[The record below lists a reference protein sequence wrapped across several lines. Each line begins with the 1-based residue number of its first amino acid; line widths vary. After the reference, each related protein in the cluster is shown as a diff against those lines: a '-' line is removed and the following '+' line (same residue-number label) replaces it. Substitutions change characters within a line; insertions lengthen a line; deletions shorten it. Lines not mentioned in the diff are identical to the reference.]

1 VSLNPDDYFG
11 DLKAPAPAAPAARP
25 RYAPAPTTEE
35 GAAARLADVESA
47 EEEIRA
53 WAESKR
59 QKKGGGAPAPA
70 APAAPAAPEPRQP
83 AAKQAA
89 VNPDDYFEPL
99 PAPKPPKPTLGQRV
113 KQGLSDLIPRQDLPQ
128 ASTEGLG
135 QTSDEMMPAEVR
147 SDPTAGQLLERPRTG
162 ATPEADLVEMSKSPD
177 RRAAEAREAAA
188 RNRPPQEAKPLELT
202 NRITSDLRAGTQNPA
217 LRGAIAGGA
226 GLGKIGTGAVRL
238 ASDIFGAEAL
248 ADFAKGAEGR
258 AGAVERGATQDL
270 KGNEKLVADIFQ
282 SIVNSSPSLA
292 MGIVGGPAMSTLFA
306 QSTLQEYGAGRD
318 AGFGVGESLS
328 RAGIMGAAEA
338 LGERFGFSQQIKLLK
353 GAVKGMPSN
362 EVARV
367 FGELLMRE
375 IPGEQLTT
383 AIQVLADKIGP
394 AALNPNATLA
404 DYLEAAGHTLKVTIG
419 QTMLMGGGPAALT
432 TTRNE
437 MRRLDDAGQ
446 RAPVSLAERQRI
458 DGEFRL
464 RDYEEFIAP
473 KRDADVP
480 PIEARTAAL
489 ARFDEMAA
497 AFGFNPK
504 AVARAKE
511 AAATMPSADV
521 PGFLADLVDVLQQR
535 GQVQR
540 PIDAQGLRTLR
551 QTLDSAEAETGAPQE
566 SAPANEGATDGN
578 QEGQP
583 EEGQQAQEGLLTPA
597 GGDFTGLDE
606 TLDQAAH
613 QAATSPLNDRPEP
626 TDAQKAAGNYAKG
639 HVRISG
645 MDVSIENP
653 KGSMRRSK
661 ADAPEKWEVQMPAHY
676 GYIRGTTGADGDH
689 VDLFVGDKGDN
700 GAFWVIN
707 QTTPDGKAFDEHKV
721 ITGVDSAAEAI
732 DLYKR
737 SFADDFGAKVLGSV
751 SQRMDA
757 AQLKALLPDMSK
769 ANALHTPKALD
780 DLQQPDVAVP
790 APAPAAGIAAGGD
803 QPGGSGRTVGPGADG
818 AGTGGVSAAAP
829 GAGVA
834 ADAPAAGPATAADP
848 ALTDIAALKRQ
859 WQAAVARG
867 DTAEAARINDQIV
880 AAKAA
885 ASEPAP
891 PPPPAPPP
899 APPAEPPSRRVIG
912 KYGRTPKAAVE
923 IELRGNDDGTLTPF
937 SGRYAMVDFE
947 SGEPIVLPADVTDA
961 QAAKAIRDAGAVG
974 RNDKF

>member
-1 VSLNPDDYFG
+1 
-11 DLKAPAPAAPAARP
+11 
-25 RYAPAPTTEE
+25 
-35 GAAARLADVESA
+35 
-47 EEEIRA
+47 
-53 WAESKR
+53 
-59 QKKGGGAPAPA
+59 
-70 APAAPAAPEPRQP
+70 
-83 AAKQAA
+83 
-89 VNPDDYFEPL
+89 
-99 PAPKPPKPTLGQRV
+99 
-113 KQGLSDLIPRQDLPQ
+113 
-128 ASTEGLG
+128 
-135 QTSDEMMPAEVR
+135 
-147 SDPTAGQLLERPRTG
+147 
-162 ATPEADLVEMSKSPD
+162 
-177 RRAAEAREAAA
+177 
-188 RNRPPQEAKPLELT
+188 
-202 NRITSDLRAGTQNPA
+202 
-217 LRGAIAGGA
+217 
-226 GLGKIGTGAVRL
+226 
-238 ASDIFGAEAL
+238 
-248 ADFAKGAEGR
+248 
-258 AGAVERGATQDL
+258 
-270 KGNEKLVADIFQ
+270 
-282 SIVNSSPSLA
+282 
-292 MGIVGGPAMSTLFA
+292 
-306 QSTLQEYGAGRD
+306 
-318 AGFGVGESLS
+318 
-328 RAGIMGAAEA
+328 
-338 LGERFGFSQQIKLLK
+338 
-353 GAVKGMPSN
+353 
-362 EVARV
+362 
-367 FGELLMRE
+367 
-375 IPGEQLTT
+375 
-383 AIQVLADKIGP
+383 
-394 AALNPNATLA
+394 
-404 DYLEAAGHTLKVTIG
+404 
-419 QTMLMGGGPAALT
+419 
-432 TTRNE
+432 
-437 MRRLDDAGQ
+437 
-446 RAPVSLAERQRI
+446 
-458 DGEFRL
+458 
-464 RDYEEFIAP
+464 
-473 KRDADVP
+473 
-480 PIEARTAAL
+480 
-489 ARFDEMAA
+489 
-497 AFGFNPK
+497 
-504 AVARAKE
+504 
-511 AAATMPSADV
+511 
-521 PGFLADLVDVLQQR
+521 
-535 GQVQR
+535 
-540 PIDAQGLRTLR
+540 
-551 QTLDSAEAETGAPQE
+551 
-566 SAPANEGATDGN
+566 
-578 QEGQP
+578 
-583 EEGQQAQEGLLTPA
+583 
-597 GGDFTGLDE
+597 
-606 TLDQAAH
+606 
-613 QAATSPLNDRPEP
+613 
-626 TDAQKAAGNYAKG
+626 
-639 HVRISG
+639 

-961 QAAKAIRDAGAVG
+961 QAAKAIRDAGAVSK
-974 RNDKF
+974 NDKFYGVKEDAAPDSTATPAPDGVQVGAPGDGGDAAPAQGVATIDREQQLAAARQRIDALKALLACLQS